1 MMNEY
6 PVNQERDQTKMKP
19 SMIIN
24 AVSNHI
30 NYALTNQ
37 EVNNIYRLL
46 EMEKKN
52 PIPLSIPITHNS
64 FPHQPIS
71 LILVITTIYS
81 TLLFQTL
88 MT

>member
-52 PIPLSIPITHNS
+52 PIP
-64 FPHQPIS
+64 
-71 LILVITTIYS
+71 
-81 TLLFQTL
+81 
-88 MT
+88 

>member
-46 EMEKKN
+46 EMEKKIRS
-52 PIPLSIPITHNS
+52 PKHTHN
-64 FPHQPIS
+64 
-71 LILVITTIYS
+71 T
-81 TLLFQTL
+81 
-88 MT
+88 